1 MGDFQPFE
9 QDFYQSG
16 YYIDDQGHTVAYYE
30 THNSADPGYDDTYVF
45 DIGKITLYRVVLR
58 SSGSHTSKS
67 KTFFNMLLVRRLE

>member
-30 THNSADPGYDDTYVF
+30 THTSADPDYDHTYVL
-45 DIGKITLYRVVLR
+45 TCLR
-58 SSGSHTSKS
+58 
-67 KTFFNMLLVRRLE
+67 